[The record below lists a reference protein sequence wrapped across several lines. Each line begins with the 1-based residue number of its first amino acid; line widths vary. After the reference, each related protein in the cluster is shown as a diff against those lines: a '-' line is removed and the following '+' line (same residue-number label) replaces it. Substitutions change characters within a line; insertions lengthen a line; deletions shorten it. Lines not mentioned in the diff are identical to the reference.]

1 MSNNQD
7 SQGNSSHAAIKT
19 SECGMTISDG
29 PSTALASRINADANK
44 GSHGPT
50 SQPGESPNISQL
62 HHEAL
67 AHSLNRSTV
76 SKHIVLNQSDD
87 KNAALPNGGPC
98 SEGVESE
105 DMIVDD
111 SD

>member
-1 MSNNQD
+1 MTV
-7 SQGNSSHAAIKT
+7 IKT
-19 SECGMTISDG
+19 SDCGMTQSDG
-29 PSTALASRINADANK
+29 PSTARASGVHAGADK
-44 GSHGPT
+44 GSQ
-50 SQPGESPNISQL
+50 SQTLQLGESPNISQL